1 MPGGNGSQATL
12 TLSTLAVGN
21 YSIQAV
27 YSGAANFAASA
38 SALLAQIVTLPAT
51 TTTLT
56 SSVNPSTYRKD
67 TITFTATVSAT
78 SLGVLTGAVTLYVDG
93 VNFGSAGLS
102 GGLIVA
108 NPTNQVTFTT
118 PALGVGVHDVVAVY
132 SGDLLFANSR
142 RRC

>member
-1 MPGGNGSQATL
+1 MSGTTTLGTGTLSPGGNGSQATL

-27 YSGAANFAASA
+27 YSGAANFAARA

-93 VNFGSAGLS
+93 VNFGARDSAAG
-102 GGLIVA
+102 
-108 NPTNQVTFTT
+108 
-118 PALGVGVHDVVAVY
+118 
-132 SGDLLFANSR
+132 
-142 RRC
+142 